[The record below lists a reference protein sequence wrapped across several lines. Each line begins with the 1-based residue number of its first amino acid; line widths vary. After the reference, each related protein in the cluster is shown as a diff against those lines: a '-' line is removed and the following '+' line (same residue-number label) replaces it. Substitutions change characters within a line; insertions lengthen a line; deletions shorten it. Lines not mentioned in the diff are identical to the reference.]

1 MVNHLGAVTVGASTP
16 PGTIH
21 ALGAPPGT
29 FPDSITILAST
40 VGRGAAGART
50 VGNPVRLAYDSVA
63 GAHLWLIPFSVGG
76 TTETHRV
83 RWDNVWLS
91 VS

>member
-1 MVNHLGAVTVGASTP
+1 MNALTP
-16 PGTIH
+16 IAATIQGSHRAPG
-21 ALGAPPGT
+21 
-29 FPDSITILAST
+29 
-40 VGRGAAGART
+40 AGART